1 MDKIRG
7 EKSCVGEVSIF
18 PYLCG
23 CKHFRKSFPRVIIS
37 EKMTYLFKNNV
48 SLEMGT
54 ALNL

>member
-1 MDKIRG
+1 MDKVRG

-23 CKHFRKSFPRVIIS
+23 CKHFRKTFPRVKIS
-37 EKMTYLFKNNV
+37 EKMSYLFKNNA